1 MDETQIKTEKSE
13 DEDVK
18 GWGTLYF
25 LSGLLAVISIISAV
39 FINIWVGGIIFHVA
53 LFAML
58 FWGMTRD

>member
-1 MDETQIKTEKSE
+1 MEEPKTSTENKN

-18 GWGTLYF
+18 GWGPLYF
-25 LSGLLAVISIISAV
+25 LSGLLAVISIVSAV